1 MWIRAPSCSDMVHV
15 TTNMRDRDAAEVFAL
30 RRSEDR
36 LALAYGL
43 YSRLQFAQVA
53 LVAGVDSQ
61 PDAIAFLGIWAMEET
76 GGLACANLF
85 ATAGFPSIAGALVRH
100 VRRSVIPTL
109 LRRGC
114 RRVECRASATY
125 RTSRRFIRACGAVEE
140 CELPD
145 YGKNRETF
153 VLCAWTRSN
162 MERRGYVP
170 RLPDSAIRQDRGEF

>member
-1 MWIRAPSCSDMVHV
+1 MWIREPTAGDLVHV
-15 TTNMRDRDAAEVFAL
+15 ATHMRDQDAAEVFAL
-30 RRSEDR
+30 RAAEDR
-36 LALAYGL
+36 VGLAYGL
-43 YSRLQFAQVA
+43 YGRLQTAQVA
-53 LVAGVDSQ
+53 VVAGVDTS

-114 RRVECRASATY
+114 RRVECRALATY
-125 RTSRRFIRACGAVEE
+125 RTTRRFIRACGAVEE

-153 VLCAWTRSN
+153 VLCAWTRTE
-162 MERRGYVP
+162 MERRTHVP
-170 RLPDSAIRQDRGEF
+170 RHALAQGGEHR